1 MTNEECQ
8 QMQHNVL
15 EYLRN
20 DATDGD
26 KAIVTMLTMLLNQM
40 NDHEA
45 RLERIALATEQV
57 AKQFNQVSGGGHLLM
72 VEQS

>member
-8 QMQHNVL
+8 QMQLNVL

-26 KAIVTMLTMLLNQM
+26 KAIVTMLTIVVNQM
-40 NDHEA
+40 NYQHE
-45 RLERIALATEQV
+45 RLERIALATEQF
-57 AKQFNQVSGGGHLLM
+57 AKQFNQVSACGNALM
-72 VEQS
+72 TERA